1 MPNKSKSDI
10 VRQDHKASKHR
21 AWAIKSDIYTPL
33 KSKYTMDMEIPN
45 NENPFL
51 FEKKKKIIEN
61 QSIVRLL
68 KPRNTKMRSI
78 NTLNLYVAFATKTK
92 KKGTTLLL
100 ADLATYDSA

>member
-1 MPNKSKSDI
+1 
-10 VRQDHKASKHR
+10 
-21 AWAIKSDIYTPL
+21 
-33 KSKYTMDMEIPN
+33 MDMEIPN

-92 KKGTTLLL
+92 
-100 ADLATYDSA
+100 